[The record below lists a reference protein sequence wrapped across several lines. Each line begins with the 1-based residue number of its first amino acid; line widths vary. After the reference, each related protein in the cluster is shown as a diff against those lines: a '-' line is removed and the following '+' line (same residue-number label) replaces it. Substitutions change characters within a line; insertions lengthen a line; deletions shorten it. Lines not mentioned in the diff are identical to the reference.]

1 MKGRKMKPWT
11 MQFVTCL
18 WASGGFDGI
27 AEAHNRE
34 LGKQL
39 KGQMNN
45 DSEEAEH
52 HIVKTYPLT
61 DLPSARPGKVA
72 PALSCLGVSPGAPP
86 DPLSAG

>member
-1 MKGRKMKPWT
+1 MMKGRKMKPWT
-11 MQFVTCL
+11 TQFVTCL

-27 AEAHNRE
+27 AELHNRE

-61 DLPSARPGKVA
+61 DLPSAAELAG
-72 PALSCLGVSPGAPP
+72 LSEQRSR
-86 DPLSAG
+86 